1 MLEETQ
7 KASTMTCMQHSWNED
22 KPQPSVDRMRSLF
35 LKVSIACHFTQRKH
49 NYYIAYKCT
58 STAVYTEAG
67 SVHHMFMLFLLQKQ
81 ITFQQSS
88 ILLPIS
94 SQAVMMRGLSASID

>member
-22 KPQPSVDRMRSLF
+22 KPQPSVDRMRNLF

-49 NYYIAYKCT
+49 NYYIAYKCI
-58 STAVYTEAG
+58 STAVYTEAD
-67 SVHHMFMLFLLQKQ
+67 SVHHNMLFLLQKQ
-81 ITFQQSS
+81 TTFQQSS